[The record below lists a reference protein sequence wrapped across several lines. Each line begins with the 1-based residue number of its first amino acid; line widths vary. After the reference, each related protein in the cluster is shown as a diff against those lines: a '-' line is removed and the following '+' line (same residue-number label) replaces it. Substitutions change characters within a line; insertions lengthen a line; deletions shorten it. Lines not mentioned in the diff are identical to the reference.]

1 MREGRPSHTA
11 VKIGLWLVFL
21 GQEPQ
26 LAALLPEGAVE
37 STRRLMTA
45 AGLLKPWHLSLFRS
59 RAYRLFARWLE
70 RRMMPG
76 QFLHVALRKRFIDD
90 ETRAGIAQGA
100 TQVLSAGA
108 GFDTLCLR
116 LAEEFPDVT
125 FVEVDHPATQAAK
138 RGGVEALGPI
148 PPNFHLHS
156 ADLAGAGLEEALA
169 AVDTWRR
176 DAQSVV
182 VAEGLLMYLDEADV
196 CRFLEAVRR
205 NVAAGSRL
213 LFTYMQADERGRL
226 LLGKL
231 GWLAL
236 ASLEV
241 VGEPLRWG
249 VRKAALEPFLQR
261 HEFALESS
269 SSPADLRSRYL
280 KPAALSD
287 RRLGSIEFM
296 AVGRVGQAGASGS

>member
-11 VKIGLWLVFL
+11 VKIGLGLVFL

-26 LAALLPEGAVE
+26 LGALLPKGAVE

-59 RAYRLFARWLE
+59 PAYRVFVRWLQS
-70 RRMMPG
+70 RVMPG

-90 ETRAGIAQGA
+90 ETRAEIARGV

-116 LAEEFPDVT
+116 LASEFPDVT

-138 RGGVEALGPI
+138 RKGVAALGPI
-148 PPNFHLHS
+148 PPNFHLHG
-156 ADLAGAGLEEALA
+156 ADLAGAGLEEALP
-169 AVDTWRR
+169 AVGAWRR
-176 DAQSVV
+176 DAQSLV
-182 VAEGLLMYLDEADV
+182 VAEGLLMYLDETDV

-205 NVAAGSRL
+205 NVGAGSRL
-213 LFTYMQADERGRL
+213 LFTCMQADEHGRL

-231 GWLAL
+231 GWLAR

-249 VRKAALEPFLQR
+249 VRRGALEPFLQR
-261 HEFALESS
+261 HGFALESS
-269 SSPADLRSRYL
+269 PSPADLHSRYL
-280 KPAALSD
+280 EPAGLSG
-287 RRLGSIEFM
+287 RYLGGIEFM